1 MSALSTALCK
11 LCCPAWWEHLAWC
24 IVLAQCWFCAK
35 MYAFKL
41 SPWYLLLPPC
51 RFAPW
56 LVHTQNAKRHYVCPH
71 ALGFY
76 HRVSSS
82 CCTRTSIRSTALM
95 VPAVWVHACCW
106 GRMEEIQGYLL
117 TTTISS
123 LLVDFKDAC
132 GGVRSWVGFNLS
144 HLLPRDCTP
153 PWKTPPLSL
162 CLSGSGTVMLI
173 LGLKLPS
180 KLKGLHYWPR
190 CISTKYSPPLPVY
203 LNFPDYVMNT
213 QMTEWPRWCLPSH
226 HGEDNLGLFMSKQ
239 KFSSNLHLNNIFP
252 LLNKLTASIGLMVYI
267 TYIVFWQ
274 ACGCLV
280 WRGFT
285 WSNWCCYGI
294 ANIDL
299 VFLKI

>member
-1 MSALSTALCK
+1 MQDTAVLDLIKSHRVHWCVGCVLSTVSEFNIRGRNTGWEGQQEAGGILVFRVKRAWCTSARTNYPADMSALSTALCK
-11 LCCPAWWEHLAWC
+11 LCCPAWWGHLAWC
-24 IVLAQCWFCAK
+24 VVLVQCWFCAK

-41 SPWYLLLPPC
+41 SPWCLLLPPC
-51 RFAPW
+51 RFAAW

-226 HGEDNLGLFMSKQ
+226 HGG
-239 KFSSNLHLNNIFP
+239 
-252 LLNKLTASIGLMVYI
+252 G
-267 TYIVFWQ
+267 
-274 ACGCLV
+274 
-280 WRGFT
+280 
-285 WSNWCCYGI
+285 
-294 ANIDL
+294 
-299 VFLKI
+299 